1 MLITKTVLMDDAA
14 ISRSLKRISHEII
27 ERNRGVEDV
36 CLVGICRRGVPLAQ
50 RLAENI
56 FSIEGQ
62 MVSVG
67 KLDITLY
74 RDDVSELADLPS
86 VNGTDIPF
94 PVKGRRVVLVDDVIY
109 TGRTARAA
117 IDAIME
123 HGRPACIMLAV
134 LVDRGHRELPIKPD
148 FIGKNVPTSKNE
160 VVSVLITETDG
171 ADRVELRER
180 ADATETDPNK

>member
-56 FSIEGQ
+56 FGIEGQ
-62 MVSVG
+62 RVPVG

-74 RDDVSELADLPS
+74 RDDV
-86 VNGTDIPF
+86 IPMIR
-94 PVKGRRVVLVDDVIY
+94 KGLC
-109 TGRTARAA
+109 A
-117 IDAIME
+117 
-123 HGRPACIMLAV
+123 AV
-134 LVDRGHRELPIKPD
+134 LTQLSDVEDETNGLLTYDREVEKIDREELRKINERVKYD
-148 FIGKNVPTSKNE
+148 DYSKN
-160 VVSVLITETDG
+160 
-171 ADRVELRER
+171 
-180 ADATETDPNK
+180 